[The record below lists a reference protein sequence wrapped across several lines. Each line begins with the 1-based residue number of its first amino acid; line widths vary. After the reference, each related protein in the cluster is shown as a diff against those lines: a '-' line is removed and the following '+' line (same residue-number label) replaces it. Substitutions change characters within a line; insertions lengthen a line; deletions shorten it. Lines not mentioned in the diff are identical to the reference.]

1 MVNVE
6 KDFYR
11 EMIGNTSNITAEF
24 RRIDDEEI
32 PELFTKSDYLVLPYE
47 DVAQSGPHMIA
58 YNYNLPVIASDID
71 GFKERVVD
79 GENGFLFK
87 RNNLESLIETIVKVV
102 KLNGD
107 KYLAL
112 KERLRDYTETN
123 YSVKSVA
130 EKYID
135 YFNAIS

>member
-1 MVNVE
+1 M
-6 KDFYR
+6 
-11 EMIGNTSNITAEF
+11 
-24 RRIDDEEI
+24 
-32 PELFTKSDYLVLPYE
+32 VLPYE

-112 KERLRDYTETN
+112 KERLRDYTKTY